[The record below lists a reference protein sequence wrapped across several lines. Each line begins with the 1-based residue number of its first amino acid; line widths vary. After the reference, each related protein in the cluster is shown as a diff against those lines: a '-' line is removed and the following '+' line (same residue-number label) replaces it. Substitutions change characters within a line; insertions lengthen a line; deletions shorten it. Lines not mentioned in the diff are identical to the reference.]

1 MIIEPKLYI
10 FISFCT
16 NFLGVFVLDSSHKM
30 SIVFTLVSVYYV
42 DIIFHLKK
50 WGQK

>member
-16 NFLGVFVLDSSHKM
+16 NFLGAGVCHKM
-30 SIVFTLVSVYYV
+30 SIVFTLVSSSV
-42 DIIFHLKK
+42 
-50 WGQK
+50 